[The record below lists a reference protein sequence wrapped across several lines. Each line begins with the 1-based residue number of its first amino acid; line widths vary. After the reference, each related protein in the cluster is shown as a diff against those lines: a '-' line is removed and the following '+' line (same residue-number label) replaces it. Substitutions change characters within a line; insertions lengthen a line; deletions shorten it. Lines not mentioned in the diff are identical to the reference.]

1 MSEIKQWIPC
11 SERLPDKNGSYI
23 AQIEE
28 SDGTAVLSFI
38 VIDHCNEDGTWL
50 HDFKGKKNYRKT
62 IAWMPLPEPYSTDA
76 QKPQTNADRIRNM
89 TDEEL
94 TEWITNMCE
103 FERNGEPYKSIYNI
117 DTDNEEEIHDS
128 YGDLLRWLKA
138 ESEE

>member
-1 MSEIKQWIPC
+1 MSENKQWIPC

-76 QKPQTNADRIRNM
+76 QKPQTNADRIRSM
-89 TDEEL
+89 TDDEL
-94 TEWITNMCE
+94 ADAFMQC
-103 FERNGEPYKSIYNI
+103 SNI
-117 DTDNEEEIHDS
+117 SMSKNDW
-128 YGDLLRWLKA
+128 LRWLQE

>member
-1 MSEIKQWIPC
+1 MRAKQMKGFTCCGDCIYYDWKKHKCKICKSIETDARKKFYDDCPLEDVEPVQKWIPC

-23 AQIEE
+23 AQVEE

-76 QKPQTNADRIRNM
+76 EKPQTNADRIRSM
-89 TDEEL
+89 
-94 TEWITNMCE
+94 I
-103 FERNGEPYKSIYNI
+103 
-117 DTDNEEEIHDS
+117 
-128 YGDLLRWLKA
+128 
-138 ESEE
+138 